1 MVEMAIQAKTIK
13 PNTDRQV
20 YTQKMWIKTEIKKP
34 IKADEIF
41 LVFAV
46 FFVGVMVMAIMYFSQ
61 EKATET
67 QRINAVKQRVEEVKR

>member
-1 MVEMAIQAKTIK
+1 MAIQAKTIK

-34 IKADEIF
+34 IRADELF

-46 FFVGVMVMAIMYFSQ
+46 FFVGVMVMAIMYFNQ
-61 EKATET
+61 EKTAEK
-67 QRINAVKQRVEEVKR
+67 QRIETMKQAIEQTKRY